1 MKLLKTLFLFLA
13 MMYAGN
19 SYAQTK
25 EETIEWLNR
34 NGKAF
39 LRTTECERPFN
50 DERIYIKYFIEIEKD
65 ILKVFEDES
74 FSKRTGRGTYFKY
87 VNWNQILY
95 EDVSTV
101 PVEVKTSDKCPEFKY
116 FKLKVLGYKY
126 GYKPDDKEVRNY
138 EDCTN
143 ECTIYLAFD
152 SNNLENA
159 KRSLKAILHLAKLSG
174 AKENKQTF

>member
-50 DERIYIKYFIEIEKD
+50 DERIYSKYYIEIEKD

-87 VNWNQILY
+87 INWNQILY
-95 EDVSTV
+95 EDVSTI
-101 PVEVKTSDKCPEFKY
+101 PVVGKTSDKCPEFNY
-116 FKLKVLGYKY
+116 FEIKVLGYKS

-138 EDCTN
+138 EGCTN
-143 ECTIYLAFD
+143 DCTIYLAFD

-159 KRSLKAILHLAKLSG
+159 KRTLKAIMHLAKLSG

>member
-1 MKLLKTLFLFLA
+1 MKVLKTKLAAFLLLQALFSF
-13 MMYAGN
+13 G
-19 SYAQTK
+19 QTK

-116 FKLKVLGYKY
+116 FKLKVLGYKF

-159 KRSLKAILHLAKLSG
+159 KRSLKAIMHLAKLSG